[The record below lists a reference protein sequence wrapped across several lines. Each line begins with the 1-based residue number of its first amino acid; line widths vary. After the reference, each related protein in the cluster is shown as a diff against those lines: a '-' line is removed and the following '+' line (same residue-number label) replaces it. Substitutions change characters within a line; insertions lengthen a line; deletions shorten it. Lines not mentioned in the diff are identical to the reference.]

1 MAKNI
6 VQGSLI
12 TTFRCNAKC
21 NMCNIWKHQTRP
33 EEEIDASYYEKLP
46 AGLRINITGGECT
59 IRKDIDK
66 IFEILY
72 PKSSLLELSTNGY
85 NTETIVALANKYPN
99 ILIRVS
105 VEGLPALNDKK
116 RGTLNGFDHALRTM
130 LELKKTKCKNIGFSV
145 VISPDNYKDL
155 LHLYELCVALDVELG
170 NSVVH
175 NSWYFHKDDNQLE
188 SADALA
194 AHEEFVKAML
204 TSKRRG
210 LKNRLKDYG
219 RAYFNR
225 SIHRRL
231 RGDEPGYRPPCG
243 ALTDF
248 FFIDPWGNVSPCN
261 GSCEEWIIGNI
272 KEDSFENI
280 MKSEKAPDSNITGT
294 HDRGPL
300 DKQVALIHEIQP
312 NAKKVGII
320 YNSSE
325 INSVIQ
331 ADRLKKACQPLGIEV
346 VELTVNSVNDVQQVA
361 EGFLGGKVDAIFVP
375 TDNIIASSIP
385 TLMAVA
391 NKEKIPVYGA
401 EVGHVKSGVLASE
414 SISFYDNGHR
424 AGEMAAE
431 ILKGNKKVK
440 DFPVEGADKSKLY
453 INKAEMETL
462 GITIPQSV
470 LDRAEMM

>member
-231 RGDEPGYRPPCG
+231 RGDESGYRPPCG

-261 GSCEEWIIGNI
+261 GSGEEWIIGNI

-280 MKSEKAPDSNITGT
+280 MKSEKA
-294 HDRGPL
+294 
-300 DKQVALIHEIQP
+300 
-312 NAKKVGII
+312 
-320 YNSSE
+320 
-325 INSVIQ
+325 
-331 ADRLKKACQPLGIEV
+331 KKAL
-346 VELTVNSVNDVQQVA
+346 ELVKNCKRNCAFIVTERHDMVRRPWIPIKWIIKNKLRIRQ
-361 EGFLGGKVDAIFVP
+361 GKDICW
-375 TDNIIASSIP
+375 D
-385 TLMAVA
+385 
-391 NKEKIPVYGA
+391 
-401 EVGHVKSGVLASE
+401 
-414 SISFYDNGHR
+414 
-424 AGEMAAE
+424 
-431 ILKGNKKVK
+431 
-440 DFPVEGADKSKLY
+440 
-453 INKAEMETL
+453 
-462 GITIPQSV
+462 
-470 LDRAEMM
+470 